1 MLTKLLEGV
10 DKALVRNLV
19 ILHTLVIA
27 VSNYLVTIRFDLFPG
42 AELPLFGSFPLA
54 AAAFTFPIVVIA
66 TDLTVRMVGKQ
77 AGRAVVA
84 MAIIP
89 AIVVSVLVL
98 LALGDEHAYR
108 VGIAS
113 GVAYAVGTM
122 LDVYVFQHIRERMSA
137 WWIAPAVS
145 TIAANIIDTY
155 AFFYTAFY
163 PAPWVAEVALNNT
176 LTKIVIGLIVF
187 LPAYGILL
195 KWMQGK
201 VVVEAPKPVAKKTTK
216 AKAKA
221 SAKTGGK
228 KAGELSM
235 TPTAIKQRE
244 ARAKAKAKKV

>member
-10 DKALVRNLV
+10 DKTLVRNLV

-54 AAAFTFPIVVIA
+54 AAAFTFPIVVVA
-66 TDLTVRMVGKQ
+66 TDLTVRLVGKQ

-89 AIVVSVLVL
+89 AIVASVLVL

-108 VGIAS
+108 VGLAS
-113 GVAYAVGTM
+113 GTAYAVGTM

-163 PAPWVAEVALNNT
+163 PAPWVGPVAFNNT
-176 LTKIVIGLIVF
+176 LTKIVVGLIVF
-187 LPAYGILL
+187 LPAYGLLL
-195 KWMQGK
+195 KYLKNKFGVDALVLK
-201 VVVEAPKPVAKKTTK
+201 DEVVEKPK
-216 AKAKA
+216 AKAKVKA
-221 SAKTGGK
+221 PAKK
-228 KAGELSM
+228 
-235 TPTAIKQRE
+235 TPT
-244 ARAKAKAKKV
+244 KKKSK

>member
-1 MLTKLLEGV
+1 MFNKLLEGV
-10 DKALVRNLV
+10 DRTLVRNLV

-54 AAAFTFPIVVIA
+54 AAAFTFPIVVVA
-66 TDLTVRMVGKQ
+66 TDLTVRLVGKQ

-89 AIVVSVLVL
+89 AIVASVLVL

-108 VGIAS
+108 VGLAS
-113 GVAYAVGTM
+113 GTAYAVGTM

-145 TIAANIIDTY
+145 TIAANSIDTY

-163 PAPWVAEVALNNT
+163 PAPWVGPVAFNNT
-176 LTKIVIGLIVF
+176 LTKIVVGLIVF
-187 LPAYGILL
+187 LPAYGLL
-195 KWMQGK
+195 LSYLKNKFGVDALVLK
-201 VVVEAPKPVAKKTTK
+201 DEVKPKAKKKAPAKKT
-216 AKAKA
+216 AK
-221 SAKTGGK
+221 K
-228 KAGELSM
+228 KA
-235 TPTAIKQRE
+235 
-244 ARAKAKAKKV
+244 

>member
-1 MLTKLLEGV
+1 MFTRLLEGV
-10 DKALVRNLV
+10 DKTLVRNLV

-89 AIVVSVLVL
+89 AIVASVLVL

-108 VGIAS
+108 VGLAS

-122 LDVYVFQHIRERMSA
+122 LDVYVFQYIRERMNA

-163 PAPWVAEVALNNT
+163 PAPWVGPVAFNNT

-195 KWMQGK
+195 RYLNNKMQ
-201 VVVEAPKPVAKKTTK
+201 VVVAPVK

-221 SAKTGGK
+221 
-228 KAGELSM
+228 
-235 TPTAIKQRE
+235 
-244 ARAKAKAKKV
+244 KAKAPAKKKVVKE

>member
-1 MLTKLLEGV
+1 MFTKLLEGV
-10 DKALVRNLV
+10 DKTLVRNLV

-54 AAAFTFPIVVIA
+54 AAAFTFPIVVVA
-66 TDLTVRMVGKQ
+66 TDLTVRLVGKQ

-89 AIVVSVLVL
+89 AIVASVLVL

-108 VGIAS
+108 VGLAS
-113 GVAYAVGTM
+113 GTAYAVGTM

-163 PAPWVAEVALNNT
+163 PAPWVGPVAFNNT
-176 LTKIVIGLIVF
+176 LTKIVVGLIVF
-187 LPAYGILL
+187 LPAYGLL
-195 KWMQGK
+195 LSYLKNKFGVDALVLK
-201 VVVEAPKPVAKKTTK
+201 DEVKPKAKKKAPAKKT
-216 AKAKA
+216 AK
-221 SAKTGGK
+221 K
-228 KAGELSM
+228 KA
-235 TPTAIKQRE
+235 
-244 ARAKAKAKKV
+244 

>member
-10 DKALVRNLV
+10 DKTLVRNLV

-54 AAAFTFPIVVIA
+54 AAAFTFPIVVVA
-66 TDLTVRMVGKQ
+66 TDLTVRLVGKQ

-89 AIVVSVLVL
+89 AIIASVLVL

-108 VGIAS
+108 VGLAS
-113 GVAYAVGTM
+113 GTAYAIGTM

-163 PAPWVAEVALNNT
+163 PAPWVGPVAFNNT
-176 LTKIVIGLIVF
+176 LTKIVVGLIVF
-187 LPAYGILL
+187 LPAYGLL
-195 KWMQGK
+195 
-201 VVVEAPKPVAKKTTK
+201 
-216 AKAKA
+216 
-221 SAKTGGK
+221 
-228 KAGELSM
+228 LSYLKNKFGVDEM
-235 TPTAIKQRE
+235 LNKH
-244 ARAKAKAKKV
+244 

>member
-1 MLTKLLEGV
+1 MFTKLLEGV
-10 DKALVRNLV
+10 DKTLVRNLV

-89 AIVVSVLVL
+89 AIVASVLVL

-108 VGIAS
+108 VGLAS
-113 GVAYAVGTM
+113 GTAYAVGTM
-122 LDVYVFQHIRERMSA
+122 LDVYVFQYIRERMNA

-145 TIAANIIDTY
+145 TVAANIIDTY

-163 PAPWVAEVALNNT
+163 PAPWVADVAFNNT

-195 KWMQGK
+195 NYLKSK
-201 VVVEAPKPVAKKTTK
+201 VDVEVPAKKTTK
-216 AKAKA
+216 
-221 SAKTGGK
+221 S
-228 KAGELSM
+228 
-235 TPTAIKQRE
+235 
-244 ARAKAKAKKV
+244 KAKKV

>member
-1 MLTKLLEGV
+1 MFTRLLEGV
-10 DKALVRNLV
+10 DKTLVRNLV

-89 AIVVSVLVL
+89 AIVASVLVL

-108 VGIAS
+108 VGLAS

-122 LDVYVFQHIRERMSA
+122 LDVYVFQYIRERMNA

-163 PAPWVAEVALNNT
+163 PAPWVGPVAFNNT

-195 KWMQGK
+195 RYLNNKMQ
-201 VVVEAPKPVAKKTTK
+201 VVVAPVK

-221 SAKTGGK
+221 
-228 KAGELSM
+228 KA
-235 TPTAIKQRE
+235 P
-244 ARAKAKAKKV
+244 AKKKVVKK

>member
-10 DKALVRNLV
+10 DKALVTKLV

-54 AAAFTFPIVVIA
+54 AAAFTFPIVVVA
-66 TDLTVRMVGKQ
+66 TDLTVRMVGKE

-89 AIVVSVLVL
+89 AIVASVLVL

-108 VGIAS
+108 VGLAS
-113 GVAYAVGTM
+113 GTAYAIGTM

-163 PAPWVAEVALNNT
+163 PAPWVGPVAFNNT

-187 LPAYGILL
+187 LPAYGLL
-195 KWMQGK
+195 LSYLKNKFGVDAVK
-201 VVVEAPKPVAKKTTK
+201 GTK
-216 AKAKA
+216 
-221 SAKTGGK
+221 
-228 KAGELSM
+228 
-235 TPTAIKQRE
+235 
-244 ARAKAKAKKV
+244 

>member
-1 MLTKLLEGV
+1 MFTRLLEGV
-10 DKALVRNLV
+10 DKTLVRNLV

-66 TDLTVRMVGKQ
+66 TDLTVRMVGKE

-89 AIVVSVLVL
+89 AIVASVLVL

-108 VGIAS
+108 VGLAS

-122 LDVYVFQHIRERMSA
+122 LDVYVFQYIRERMSA

-163 PAPWVAEVALNNT
+163 PAPWVGPVAFNNT

-195 KWMQGK
+195 RYLNNKMQ
-201 VVVEAPKPVAKKTTK
+201 VAVAPVK

-221 SAKTGGK
+221 
-228 KAGELSM
+228 
-235 TPTAIKQRE
+235 
-244 ARAKAKAKKV
+244 KAKAPAKKKVVKK